1 MPRMALAAISGHA
14 ATPAAVSVAKLPQ
27 NGVLTLRNSR
37 FRPIQGPH
45 FKACFR
51 ASWHSFL
58 TEFHCIGGVLRRKIM
73 EANKDLIEVLND
85 LIRINHDRT
94 DGYHKAVEELKP
106 TDIDLKTMF
115 TNMAN
120 TSMQYANALAAEVR
134 NLGGAPASDSTQSGK
149 LYRVWMDI
157 RSGISAR
164 DRKSVLALC
173 EFGEDAALKAYNLA
187 LESDAAIPAD
197 VRQVIM
203 EQKTALQ
210 SSHDVVKRYRDMHE
224 AVS

>member
-1 MPRMALAAISGHA
+1 
-14 ATPAAVSVAKLPQ
+14 
-27 NGVLTLRNSR
+27 
-37 FRPIQGPH
+37 
-45 FKACFR
+45 
-51 ASWHSFL
+51 
-58 TEFHCIGGVLRRKIM
+58 M
-73 EANKDLIEVLND
+73 EANKELIDLLND

-94 DGYHKAVEELKP
+94 EGYHKAVEELKP

-120 TSMQYANALAAEVR
+120 TSMQFSNALAAEVR
-134 NLGGAPASDSTQSGK
+134 NLGGEPATDSTQSGK

-157 RSGISAR
+157 KSGITAR

-187 LESDAAIPAD
+187 LESDAEIPAEI
-197 VRQVIM
+197 RQLIM
-203 EQKTALQ
+203 DQKSSIQ

>member
-1 MPRMALAAISGHA
+1 
-14 ATPAAVSVAKLPQ
+14 
-27 NGVLTLRNSR
+27 
-37 FRPIQGPH
+37 
-45 FKACFR
+45 
-51 ASWHSFL
+51 
-58 TEFHCIGGVLRRKIM
+58 M

-94 DGYHKAVEELKP
+94 EGYHKAVEELKP

-120 TSMQYANALAAEVR
+120 TSVQYANALSTEVR
-134 NLGGAPASDSTQSGK
+134 NLGGNPATDSTQSGK

-157 RSGISAR
+157 KSGITAR

-187 LESDAAIPAD
+187 LESDAEIPAEI
-197 VRQVIM
+197 RQLIV
-203 EQKTALQ
+203 EQRGSIQ

-224 AVS
+224 IVS

>member
-1 MPRMALAAISGHA
+1 
-14 ATPAAVSVAKLPQ
+14 
-27 NGVLTLRNSR
+27 
-37 FRPIQGPH
+37 
-45 FKACFR
+45 
-51 ASWHSFL
+51 
-58 TEFHCIGGVLRRKIM
+58 M
-73 EANKDLIEVLND
+73 EAHKDLVEVMND

-94 DGYHKAVEELKP
+94 EGYHKAVEELKP

-115 TNMAN
+115 ANMAN
-120 TSMQYANALAAEVR
+120 TSVQYANALSTEVR
-134 NLGGAPASDSTQSGK
+134 NLGGEPAVDSTQSGK

-157 RSGISAR
+157 KSGITAR

-187 LESDAAIPAD
+187 LESDAEIPAD
-197 VRQVIM
+197 IRQLIV
-203 EQKTALQ
+203 EQKNAIQ

>member
-1 MPRMALAAISGHA
+1 
-14 ATPAAVSVAKLPQ
+14 
-27 NGVLTLRNSR
+27 
-37 FRPIQGPH
+37 
-45 FKACFR
+45 
-51 ASWHSFL
+51 
-58 TEFHCIGGVLRRKIM
+58 M
-73 EANKDLIEVLND
+73 EANKELIEVLND

-94 DGYHKAVEELKP
+94 EGYHKAVEELKP

-120 TSMQYANALAAEVR
+120 TSVQYANALAAEVR
-134 NLGGAPASDSTQSGK
+134 NLGGSPAADSTQSGK

-187 LESDAAIPAD
+187 LESDAEIPAD
-197 VRQVIM
+197 IRQLIM
-203 EQKTALQ
+203 DQKGSIQ

>member
-1 MPRMALAAISGHA
+1 
-14 ATPAAVSVAKLPQ
+14 
-27 NGVLTLRNSR
+27 
-37 FRPIQGPH
+37 
-45 FKACFR
+45 
-51 ASWHSFL
+51 
-58 TEFHCIGGVLRRKIM
+58 M

-120 TSMQYANALAAEVR
+120 NSVQYANALAAEVR
-134 NLGGAPASDSTQSGK
+134 NLGGTPAVDSTQSGK

-173 EFGEDAALKAYNLA
+173 EFGEDAAMKGYNLA
-187 LESDAAIPAD
+187 LESDAEIPAE

-203 EQKTALQ
+203 DQKASVQ
-210 SSHDVVKRYRDMHE
+210 SSHDVVKRYRDLHE

>member
-1 MPRMALAAISGHA
+1 
-14 ATPAAVSVAKLPQ
+14 
-27 NGVLTLRNSR
+27 
-37 FRPIQGPH
+37 
-45 FKACFR
+45 
-51 ASWHSFL
+51 
-58 TEFHCIGGVLRRKIM
+58 M

-94 DGYHKAVEELKP
+94 EGYHKAVEELKP

-120 TSMQYANALAAEVR
+120 TSVQYANALSTEVR
-134 NLGGAPASDSTQSGK
+134 NLGGNPATDSTQSGK

-157 RSGISAR
+157 KSGITAR

-187 LESDAAIPAD
+187 LESDAEIPAD
-197 VRQVIM
+197 IRQVIM
-203 EQKTALQ
+203 DQRSSIQ

>member
-1 MPRMALAAISGHA
+1 
-14 ATPAAVSVAKLPQ
+14 
-27 NGVLTLRNSR
+27 
-37 FRPIQGPH
+37 
-45 FKACFR
+45 
-51 ASWHSFL
+51 
-58 TEFHCIGGVLRRKIM
+58 M
-73 EANKDLIEVLND
+73 EANRDLIEVLND

-94 DGYHKAVEELKP
+94 EGYHKAVEELKP

-120 TSMQYANALAAEVR
+120 TSVQFANALSTEVR
-134 NLGGAPASDSTQSGK
+134 NLGGNPAVDSTQSGK

-187 LESDAAIPAD
+187 LESDAEIPAEI
-197 VRQVIM
+197 RQTIV
-203 EQKTALQ
+203 EQKNAIQ
-210 SSHDVVKRYRDMHE
+210 SSHDTVKRYRDMHE
-224 AVS
+224 SVS

>member
-1 MPRMALAAISGHA
+1 
-14 ATPAAVSVAKLPQ
+14 
-27 NGVLTLRNSR
+27 
-37 FRPIQGPH
+37 
-45 FKACFR
+45 
-51 ASWHSFL
+51 
-58 TEFHCIGGVLRRKIM
+58 M

-94 DGYHKAVEELKP
+94 EGYHKAVEELKP

-120 TSMQYANALAAEVR
+120 TSVQYANELAAEVR
-134 NLGGAPASDSTQSGK
+134 NLGGNPAVDSTQSGK

-173 EFGEDAALKAYNLA
+173 EFGEDAALKAYKLA
-187 LESDAAIPAD
+187 LESDAEIPSNI
-197 VRQVIM
+197 RQLIM
-203 EQKTALQ
+203 DQNSGLQ

-224 AVS
+224 TVS

>member
-1 MPRMALAAISGHA
+1 MK
-14 ATPAAVSVAKLPQ
+14 V
-27 NGVLTLRNSR
+27 
-37 FRPIQGPH
+37 
-45 FKACFR
+45 
-51 ASWHSFL
+51 
-58 TEFHCIGGVLRRKIM
+58 
-73 EANKDLIEVLND
+73 NKDLIEVLND

-94 DGYHKAVEELKP
+94 EGYHKAVEELKP

-120 TSMQYANALAAEVR
+120 SSVQYANALSTEVR
-134 NLGGAPASDSTQSGK
+134 NLGGNPALDSTQSGK

-157 RSGISAR
+157 KSGMSAR

-187 LESDAAIPAD
+187 LESEAEIPAD
-197 VRQVIM
+197 IRQLIM
-203 EQKTALQ
+203 EQRTNIQ
-210 SSHDVVKRYRDMHE
+210 NSHDVVKRYRDMHE

>member
-1 MPRMALAAISGHA
+1 
-14 ATPAAVSVAKLPQ
+14 
-27 NGVLTLRNSR
+27 
-37 FRPIQGPH
+37 
-45 FKACFR
+45 
-51 ASWHSFL
+51 
-58 TEFHCIGGVLRRKIM
+58 M

-85 LIRINHDRT
+85 LIRINYDRT
-94 DGYHKAVEELKP
+94 EGYHKAVEELKP

-120 TSMQYANALAAEVR
+120 TSAQYSNALAAEVR
-134 NLGGAPASDSTQSGK
+134 NLGGSPAADSTQSGK

-173 EFGEDAALKAYNLA
+173 EFGEDAALKAYNLG
-187 LESDAAIPAD
+187 LESDAEIPSGI
-197 VRQVIM
+197 RQLIM
-203 EQKTALQ
+203 DQRSSIQ

>member
-1 MPRMALAAISGHA
+1 
-14 ATPAAVSVAKLPQ
+14 
-27 NGVLTLRNSR
+27 
-37 FRPIQGPH
+37 
-45 FKACFR
+45 
-51 ASWHSFL
+51 
-58 TEFHCIGGVLRRKIM
+58 M

-120 TSMQYANALAAEVR
+120 TSVQYANALAAEVR
-134 NLGGAPASDSTQSGK
+134 NLGGSPASDSTQSGK

-187 LESDAAIPAD
+187 LESDAEISAD
-197 VRQVIM
+197 VRRVIM

>member
-1 MPRMALAAISGHA
+1 
-14 ATPAAVSVAKLPQ
+14 
-27 NGVLTLRNSR
+27 
-37 FRPIQGPH
+37 
-45 FKACFR
+45 
-51 ASWHSFL
+51 
-58 TEFHCIGGVLRRKIM
+58 M

-94 DGYHKAVEELKP
+94 EGYHKAVEELKP

-120 TSMQYANALAAEVR
+120 TSVQYANALSTEVR
-134 NLGGAPASDSTQSGK
+134 NLGGDPATDSTQSGK

-157 RSGISAR
+157 KSGITAR

-187 LESDAAIPAD
+187 LESDAEIPAEI
-197 VRQVIM
+197 RQLIV
-203 EQKTALQ
+203 EQKGSIQ

-224 AVS
+224 IVS